1 MCASPQLTRWSGG
14 MLVQHTTT
22 PLKGCAGSMAGS
34 LESRLRGESILWHV
48 GSYVVLEAAFK
59 TDYPVEGWV
68 FSKKVVFVAVV

>member
-1 MCASPQLTRWSGG
+1 
-14 MLVQHTTT
+14 
-22 PLKGCAGSMAGS
+22 MAGS

-59 TDYPVEGWV
+59 TEYPVEGWV